1 MSQEIEALPPEDR
14 VVEERRLH
22 AVESAARPAAVSE
35 VTHTDEAVRRSR
47 IYGVLVCQGD
57 SLTFGSRDPD
67 GMSYP
72 LYLGRLLSRKHDQ
85 TWATV
90 GFGVP
95 GDGWPEIWRRNYRE
109 LLSVPEAS
117 EVCLWAG
124 TNDAKMNRSV
134 EQTLV
139 ACEAVLDQC
148 RALGRFVYLATLP
161 GKNGFGAPREPWSMN
176 RTIERLN
183 AAYRQIARER
193 GIALVELAQMPP
205 ELFVDGIHLSQAG
218 NTWVAERFA
227 AAIEERR

>member
-1 MSQEIEALPPEDR
+1 MSPETDVLPPEDR
-14 VVEERRLH
+14 AVEERRLR
-22 AVESAARPAAVSE
+22 AVEPAARPVHVSDLMQPE
-35 VTHTDEAVRRSR
+35 ESSRRSR
-47 IYGVLVCQGD
+47 IYGVVVCQGD

-124 TNDAKMNRSV
+124 TNDAKQNRSV

-148 RALGRFVYLATLP
+148 RALGRVVYLATLP

-176 RTIERLN
+176 RMIERLN
-183 AAYRQIARER
+183 AAYRQITRER
-193 GIALVELAQMPP
+193 GLGLVELSQAPR
-205 ELFVDGIHLSQAG
+205 EHFVDGIHLSQAG
-218 NTWVAERFA
+218 NVWVAERFA

>member
-1 MSQEIEALPPEDR
+1 MSHDPDVLRSDDR
-14 VVEERRLH
+14 AKDDHRLH
-22 AVESAARPAAVSE
+22 AVEPAVRPALVVEAPHSE
-35 VTHTDEAVRRSR
+35 EPSRRPR
-47 IYGVLVCQGD
+47 IYGVVVCQGD

-90 GFGVP
+90 SFGVP

-109 LLSVPEAS
+109 ILSVPDAS

-124 TNDAKMNRSV
+124 TNDAKQNRSLD
-134 EQTLV
+134 QTLT

-148 RALGRFVYLATLP
+148 RALGRVVYLATLP

-176 RTIERLN
+176 RMIERLN
-183 AAYRQIARER
+183 AAYRQIARDR
-193 GIALVELAQMPP
+193 GLGLVELAQMPR
-205 ELFVDGIHLSQAG
+205 EHFVDGIHLSQAG
-218 NTWVAERFA
+218 NQWVAERFA